1 MFTKKDWL
9 IGFVVVLAVLAISAV
24 YNTYFPEQVLVR
36 FHEY

>member
-1 MFTKKDWL
+1 MMTKKDWL
-9 IGFVVVLAVLAISAV
+9 IGFAVVMTVLAISAI